1 MKLKLDGCLAAGHS
15 APGVGQARPLGQLQR
30 LGPALRIDARLV
42 QQGVGQLLGEVQIG
56 PQRVSELFAALAKA
70 GKIFNVPVIYTSVE
84 TKSFSGYIWPELLA
98 VHPDVKP
105 IERTSMNS
113 WEDDAFVAAVKA
125 TGRKK
130 LVISALWTEVCL
142 TFPALMALEA
152 GYEVYVVTDT
162 SGGTSV
168 DAHERSIDRMVQAG
182 AVPVTWQ
189 QVLLEYQRDWSR
201 KATYDAVMDLVRE
214 HSGAY
219 GMGVDYAYTMVHGA
233 PERKA

>member
-1 MKLKLDGCLAAGHS
+1 M
-15 APGVGQARPLGQLQR
+15 
-30 LGPALRIDARLV
+30 
-42 QQGVGQLLGEVQIG
+42 
-56 PQRVSELFAALAKA
+56 
-70 GKIFNVPVIYTSVE
+70 
-84 TKSFSGYIWPELLA
+84 
-98 VHPDVKP
+98 
-105 IERTSMNS
+105 
-113 WEDDAFVAAVKA
+113 
-125 TGRKK
+125 
-130 LVISALWTEVCL
+130 ISALWTEVCL

-182 AVPVTWQ
+182 AVPVTAAGAAGVPARLVAQ
-189 QVLLEYQRDWSR
+189 SDLRCGNG
-201 KATYDAVMDLVRE
+201 LVRE